1 MMLLEK
7 TTLNIVELLISNVL
21 TESNIIHD
29 EFVLKI
35 EVLKEYD
42 DMREK
47 IKHPNNIKRSL
58 LY

>member
-42 DMREK
+42 DMRGK

>member
-1 MMLLEK
+1 MLLEK

-42 DMREK
+42 DMRGK
-47 IKHPNNIKRSL
+47 IKHPNNIKRFL

>member
-29 EFVLKI
+29 EFCFK
-35 EVLKEYD
+35 
-42 DMREK
+42 
-47 IKHPNNIKRSL
+47 N
-58 LY
+58 

>member
-21 TESNIIHD
+21 TESNVIHD

-42 DMREK
+42 DMRGK

>member
-1 MMLLEK
+1 MLLEK

-42 DMREK
+42 DMKGK

>member
-1 MMLLEK
+1 MLLEK

-42 DMREK
+42 DMRGK
-47 IKHPNNIKRSL
+47 IKHHNNIKRSL

>member
-1 MMLLEK
+1 MLLEK

-42 DMREK
+42 DMRGK

>member
-1 MMLLEK
+1 MLLEK

-29 EFVLKI
+29 EFILKI

-42 DMREK
+42 DMRGK

>member
-42 DMREK
+42 DMKGK